1 LTRSW
6 RGRKASP
13 LRVRDRSG
21 VLVATPPPPGPGSPC
36 RAAPPEA
43 RHHAAACPRAAG
55 HRQASHWSPE
65 EFLRTLLEAEI
76 ASGDLS
82 NATARMKAA
91 AFRVRNTIEG
101 FDVAASSIPQAT
113 FDYLASLEWIRA
125 KECRST
131 ATSSGT
137 SPRPWTPSGP
147 TSRPGFGTS
156 STSPPNA
163 DGSASRPTGAMLRE
177 RRPR

>member
-1 LTRSW
+1 
-6 RGRKASP
+6 
-13 LRVRDRSG
+13 
-21 VLVATPPPPGPGSPC
+21 LVATPPPPGPGSPC

-91 AFRVRNTIEG
+91 AFRVRKTIEG
-101 FDVAASSIPQAT
+101 FDVAASSISQVT

-125 KECRST
+125 KENPCLIGPPRNPVTLRSPLVDR
-131 ATSSGT
+131 SL
-137 SPRPWTPSGP
+137 GP
-147 TSRPGFGTS
+147 
-156 STSPPNA
+156 A
-163 DGSASRPTGAMLRE
+163 VL
-177 RRPR
+177 